1 MVHLDYRDTR
11 PIYLQIQDGF
21 REQIATGVL
30 RPGDKLPSV
39 RELAATLAINPNTIA
54 RAYKLLELDGWIAT
68 MPGKGCFVSRNQKA
82 LQQEIDRWY
91 AALDEAAEN
100 LLNLG
105 ITTEQ
110 LMEHLGKP
118 ERLQMPPLKPSP

>member
-11 PIYLQIQDGF
+11 PIYIQIMDGF

-30 RPGDKLPSV
+30 LPGDRLPSV
-39 RELAATLAINPNTIA
+39 RELAASLAINPNTIA

-100 LLNLG
+100 LTALG

-110 LMEHLGKP
+110 LIEHLKQP
-118 ERLQMPPLKPSP
+118 ERIQMPPLKP

>member
-21 REQIATGVL
+21 REQIATGIL

-110 LMEHLGKP
+110 LVEHLSQP
-118 ERLQMPPLKPSP
+118 ERLQMPPLKP